1 MQKTYEDD
9 AHSKLRTKP
18 QKQKHDK
25 EQNQDFPSRDVSK
38 AGPSLQQCQVSI
50 KLHCT
55 ISEAEVSKNPEEK
68 ISIVVT
74 HPDNNSIFVNIR
86 IVKSIIIL

>member
-1 MQKTYEDD
+1 MHKTYEEDT
-9 AHSKLRTKP
+9 HSKLRTKP

-38 AGPSLQQCQVSI
+38 AVPNLQKCQVSI

-55 ISEAEVSKNPEEK
+55 STEAEVTKNLGEK
-68 ISIVVT
+68 ISTVVT
-74 HPDNNSIFVNIR
+74 HPNSNNIFVNIT
-86 IVKSIIIL
+86 IVKSINL

>member
-1 MQKTYEDD
+1 MHKTYEED
-9 AHSKLRTKP
+9 AHSKLRTKL

-25 EQNQDFPSRDVSK
+25 EQSQDFPTGDVSK
-38 AGPSLQQCQVSI
+38 AGQVFSSVRFP
-50 KLHCT
+50 LMHCT
-55 ISEAEVSKNPEEK
+55 ISAAEVSKNPEEK

-74 HPDNNSIFVNIR
+74 HPDNNNIFVNIS